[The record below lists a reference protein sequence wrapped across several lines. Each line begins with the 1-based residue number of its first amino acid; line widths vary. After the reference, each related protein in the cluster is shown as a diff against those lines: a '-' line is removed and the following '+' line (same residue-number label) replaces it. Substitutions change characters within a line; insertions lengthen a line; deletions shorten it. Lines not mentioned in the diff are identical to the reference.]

1 MKNARGNK
9 DKKLLELRSNA
20 AAMDALGYT
29 VPLSTSFLYLC
40 LSLRVCLD
48 GILKSGFWIKIISDV
63 F

>member
-48 GILKSGFWIKIISDV
+48 GILKSEF
-63 F
+63 